1 MKKQYMKPA
10 MLVVDVRTPQLL
22 TTSTDSF
29 KINNTTKI
37 DDYDE
42 LE

>member
-22 TTSTDSF
+22 TSSPDSF
-29 KINNTTKI
+29 KINNTQQL
-37 DDYDE
+37 DNYDE